1 MQKELIR
8 TILDKAFYITVLGK
22 SNIHRLRSLAKSWHT
37 HNIAS
42 ENYDKATTGIELDIL
57 DFEGKAFDAAL
68 EFSIATE

>member
-1 MQKELIR
+1 MAPYHNKLYNALNI
-8 TILDKAFYITVLGK
+8 TILSKMYIT
-22 SNIHRLRSLAKSWHT
+22 RLRSLAKSWHT